1 MAWVARQTI
10 NSYAFIKD
18 GPLRFLGVGRGMRSN
33 STLSIREIC
42 VVTLVGQWIAT
53 TVTPVT
59 PPKIKELYDVC
70 GFERAAV
77 G

>member
-33 STLSIREIC
+33 STLSIREY
-42 VVTLVGQWIAT
+42 VWL
-53 TVTPVT
+53 P
-59 PPKIKELYDVC
+59 
-70 GFERAAV
+70 
-77 G
+77 